1 MLDDR
6 PLYGSPPPV
15 LRPFVQSVWA
25 SGHACREPSGLP
37 TREHVLPTGQMH
49 LVIRLADDPLRL
61 FANTADTSGHL
72 LSAAV
77 VGGARA
83 SFYIREVSRPPSA
96 IGAQL
101 RPGASEA
108 LFGVPASELAGR
120 HTALEDLWGRD
131 VARMREQLAALASP
145 TDRLHAFEG
154 MLAARLPLVR
164 GIHPAVA
171 SALEQFVVSWD
182 VRDEVKRSGF
192 SHRTFIA
199 MFRRAVG
206 LSPKVYCRL
215 IRFQRALALLSRS
228 SESFCVDVALAAGYS
243 DQSHFN
249 REFREFTGVTPT
261 EYRRLSPT
269 AAHHLPI
276 GRGSR

>member
-83 SFYIREVSRPPSA
+83 SFYCPS
-96 IGAQL
+96 
-101 RPGASEA
+101 
-108 LFGVPASELAGR
+108 
-120 HTALEDLWGRD
+120 
-131 VARMREQLAALASP
+131 
-145 TDRLHAFEG
+145 
-154 MLAARLPLVR
+154 
-164 GIHPAVA
+164 
-171 SALEQFVVSWD
+171 
-182 VRDEVKRSGF
+182 
-192 SHRTFIA
+192 
-199 MFRRAVG
+199 
-206 LSPKVYCRL
+206 C
-215 IRFQRALALLSRS
+215 QR
-228 SESFCVDVALAAGYS
+228 
-243 DQSHFN
+243 
-249 REFREFTGVTPT
+249 
-261 EYRRLSPT
+261 
-269 AAHHLPI
+269 
-276 GRGSR
+276 